1 MVTLADV
8 AQRAGVSQATASRV
22 INAAPYSVAES
33 LRERVLAA
41 VAELDY
47 VPNAHAQAL
56 ARSNS
61 ATVGV
66 IVHDVSDPYFSE
78 ITRGLQRV
86 AIEHGRLAIIC
97 NSYREPEREVA
108 YVELLRAQRVEA
120 IVLAGS
126 GYRDVVATRALDAKL
141 SLFAQQGGRVAVIGR
156 HELSGDAVMPDNEG
170 GAFALASMLFAD
182 GHVDVGVVGG
192 PRELTTTQDRLNGV
206 RRAVRKYKRRLPAER
221 IVDGRF
227 TRDGAA
233 AAAVQ
238 LLERHP
244 GLTALMALND
254 AMAVGVLAAL
264 RGRGVRVP
272 EDVSVAGFDDMPI
285 AADVTPALTTVRLP
299 MVDMGARALV
309 LALDRTST
317 GTRIEQVPV
326 EVVRRASTGPPRR
339 D

>member
-8 AQRAGVSQATASRV
+8 ARHARVSPATASRV
-22 INAAPYSVAES
+22 INATPYSVAES

-56 ARSNS
+56 ARSDS

-86 AIEHGRLAIIC
+86 ATEHGRLAIIC

-126 GYRDVVATRALDAKL
+126 GYRDEAVTRALDGKL
-141 SLFAQQGGRVAVIGR
+141 TLYAQQGGRVAVIGR
-156 HELSGDAVMPDNEG
+156 HELSGNAVMPDNEG

-192 PRELTTTQDRLNGV
+192 PRELTTIQDRLNGI
-206 RRAVRKYKRRLPAER
+206 RRAVRKHKRRLPADR

-227 TRDGAA
+227 TREGAA
-233 AAAVQ
+233 TAGAA
-238 LLERHP
+238 LLDRHP
-244 GLTALMALND
+244 QLTALLVLND
-254 AMAVGVLAAL
+254 AMAVAVLAAL
-264 RGRGVRVP
+264 RERGVRVP
-272 EDVSVAGFDDMPI
+272 QDVSVAGFDDMPI
-285 AADVTPALTTVRLP
+285 AQDVTPSLTTVRIP
-299 MVDMGARALV
+299 MVEMGARALT
-309 LALDRTST
+309 LALDRSAA
-317 GTRIEQVPV
+317 GTRTESVPTEIV
-326 EVVRRASTGPPRR
+326 LRESTGPPRR